1 MSVQLIQM
9 KKSRKKPCTGDI
21 FVVQPFPDKYYYG
34 KVIQTDLQSTDS
46 FINGMFLIYIYD
58 YCSTDKKIENNLDK
72 NKLLIAPMIVNKQ
85 PWLKGYFETIGNVAV
100 TDDEKNIDFG
110 FWHILKKEFLDINGH
125 SLDSE
130 PQYHSIFGLG
140 SYGAIAKEIYKV
152 LDGIVLFS

>member
-1 MSVQLIQM
+1 
-9 KKSRKKPCTGDI
+9 
-21 FVVQPFPDKYYYG
+21 
-34 KVIQTDLQSTDS
+34 
-46 FINGMFLIYIYD
+46 
-58 YCSTDKKIENNLDK
+58 
-72 NKLLIAPMIVNKQ
+72 MIVNKQ

-110 FWHILKKEFLDINGH
+110 FWHILKKEYLDINGH